1 LPLPSYQQLQ
11 QLRQTVIA
19 AADDACP
26 LLSWPG
32 IELRRF
38 QGFLYALAPLP
49 AFDANR
55 HEVWQ
60 GDSVTIAGAGC
71 LSSCKVVGAG
81 LVMGD
86 YQLRFRQGGERM
98 RPAGRGGSRSLK
110 KILQEL
116 ALPPWLRDRVPLIYA
131 GDELVAVADLLIAEG
146 WQAKGDSEG
155 WQLQW
160 QWQRGLYE

>member
-1 LPLPSYQQLQ
+1 
-11 QLRQTVIA
+11 
-19 AADDACP
+19 
-26 LLSWPG
+26 
-32 IELRRF
+32 
-38 QGFLYALAPLP
+38 
-49 AFDANR
+49 
-55 HEVWQ
+55 
-60 GDSVTIAGAGC
+60 
-71 LSSCKVVGAG
+71 
-81 LVMGD
+81 MGD